1 LRYFK
6 KKIKIDSLPEA
17 KSSAFDFGKKKTF
30 FFQLGLIMVLSFF
43 YIALEWTQTSDD
55 NFYED
60 FSTDLKIEE
69 DLDFT
74 QFLPP
79 KTPVP
84 SVPLSFTPPAPE
96 IKTGQVLNVV
106 ENSVE
111 TKTIDIE
118 AEDSKDKTVE
128 IISEAATG
136 ASAAEESK
144 NEHFLVV
151 DVMPQFPGGE
161 AALYRFLQGSI
172 KYPAVAEAGKIQGRV
187 VCQFDVNTDGT
198 ISNIQIVQGVHP
210 SLDSEAIRVIQSM
223 PRWVPGKR
231 KEKPVKVRFTL
242 PINFA
247 LQ

>member
-1 LRYFK
+1 MRYFK
-6 KKIKIDSLPEA
+6 KKITTDSLPEA
-17 KSSAFDFGKKKTF
+17 KSSAFDLEKKKTF
-30 FFQLGLIMVLSFF
+30 FFQLGLIMALSFF

-79 KTPVP
+79 KT
-84 SVPLSFTPPAPE
+84 SVPAAPLPFTPPVPE
-96 IKTGQVLNVV
+96 IKTGQALNVV
-106 ENSVE
+106 ENTVE

-118 AEDSKDKTVE
+118 AEDSKDKAVE
-128 IISEAATG
+128 IISE
-136 ASAAEESK
+136 SAASTSATEENK
-144 NEHFLVV
+144 KDHFLVV